1 MLIDKDNLPL
11 VAEEFMNNTHFED
24 VDLIN
29 KIYENIEILEKD
41 NNSSNFDSLKTI
53 YNNWVNHTIEH
64 FKTEEEEMLKKGF
77 FAYPFHKG
85 EHDNNIEE
93 IKAVWSEFEKTKDL
107 NALKN
112 YIEFDLVNWLIA
124 HIKSMDTVTARFF
137 QTGSSP
143 CSMM

>member
-1 MLIDKDNLPL
+1 MFPI
-11 VAEEFMNNTHFED
+11 
-24 VDLIN
+24 
-29 KIYENIEILEKD
+29 
-41 NNSSNFDSLKTI
+41 
-53 YNNWVNHTIEH
+53 
-64 FKTEEEEMLKKGF
+64 
-77 FAYPFHKG
+77 FA
-85 EHDNNIEE
+85 IEE
-93 IKAVWSEFEKTKDL
+93 IKAVWNEFEKTKDL